1 MVAPILLDTHALLW
15 WLAASSRMSS
25 TALELIN
32 DSPSIAVSP
41 ISFWE
46 VSMLQSKGRLQ
57 LNKPI
62 VTWMH
67 DVLRLP
73 RVETAELKSSIAI
86 EGGQLTDFH
95 GDLADR
101 LIYATAAAER
111 RTLVTKDD
119 KITAYAAT
127 HLGVVT
133 AW

>member
-15 WLAASSRMSS
+15 WLAASSRMS
-25 TALELIN
+25 TAALELIN

-46 VSMLQSKGRLQ
+46 VSMLQSKGRVQ

-95 GDLADR
+95 GDPADR

-119 KITAYAAT
+119 KITTYAAT